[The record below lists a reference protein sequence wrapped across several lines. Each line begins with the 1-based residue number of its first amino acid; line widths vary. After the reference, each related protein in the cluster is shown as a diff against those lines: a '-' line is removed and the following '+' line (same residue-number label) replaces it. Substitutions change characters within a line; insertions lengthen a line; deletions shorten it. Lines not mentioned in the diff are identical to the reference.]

1 MKRIQSM
8 IFLSI
13 DRSKKLLFQLVMK
26 GRIKFIL
33 CCVIALNASL
43 TFAQVDVQL
52 NTYWQNPYYITPAY
66 INDVQSLVF
75 TFSTRKQWVALNG
88 SPTTFYGSVASFI
101 ENKNTQIG
109 LRVLQNK
116 FGYTSVTDA
125 SAVYAYNLNIGG
137 NWWANLGL
145 SASYQSLDYDLSKIT
160 FEGIDEPEV
169 YANLISKRGVN
180 ADAGAE
186 VYNSTLRFGIAGKN
200 LVSLFD
206 TTKTIFQNINY
217 VYGIYKQRT
226 KNPVDFGGGIFGIK
240 YGNRYQIEGNVSAYF
255 KLSGERE
262 IFHAGALYRTPKEIG
277 VILGANITPNLSL
290 SYCYD
295 YNFGFSTHRI
305 GQTHEL
311 MLIYKLE
318 PKGVE
323 RWDLL
328 E

>member
-1 MKRIQSM
+1 MK
-8 IFLSI
+8 IFHSNTTLVTTRALKSHFK
-13 DRSKKLLFQLVMK
+13 RPKKWA
-26 GRIKFIL
+26 FIL
-33 CCVIALNASL
+33 FL
-43 TFAQVDVQL
+43 TFATGIITVSAQMDVQL

-75 TFSTRKQWVALNG
+75 TFATRKQWAGIKG
-88 SPTTFYGSVASFI
+88 SPVTYYGSVASFI

-109 LRVLQNK
+109 LRVFHDK
-116 FGYTSVTDA
+116 FGYTSVTDV
-125 SAVYAYNLNIGG
+125 SAIYAYNLNLGG
-137 NWWANLGL
+137 NWWTNLGL

-160 FEGIDEPEV
+160 FEGIDESDV
-169 YANLISKRGVN
+169 YANLISKRGFN
-180 ADAGAE
+180 ADFGAE
-186 VYNSTLRFGIAGKN
+186 IYNSTLRFGVAGRN

-206 TTKTIFQNINY
+206 TTKTVYPNINY
-217 VYGIYKQRT
+217 VYGIYKQRS
-226 KNPVDFGGGIFGIK
+226 KKPVDFGGGIFGIK

-262 IFHAGALYRTPKEIG
+262 VFHVGALYRTPKEIG
-277 VILGANITPNLSL
+277 VILGANLTPNLSL
-290 SYCYD
+290 SYSYD
-295 YNFGFSTHRI
+295 YNFGFGTHRL

-318 PKGVE
+318 PRGVE